1 MSKQISLYCE
11 ETPGLKLGTGN
22 TSSINEVPAG
32 DVIVFRDGFATF
44 DASEFPDWER
54 WIKAPGTPFIRVLDE
69 GDATVAEGASECPVC
84 GRLLKS
90 EFGLTGHL
98 RSHAPKMASTSNPAK
113 VATS

>member
-22 TSSINEVPAG
+22 TSSINDVPAG
-32 DVIVFRDGFATF
+32 DVIEFRNGFATF
-44 DASEFPDWER
+44 DAAEFPDWER
-54 WIKAPGTPFIRVLDE
+54 WVKAPGTPLIRVLDE
-69 GDATVAEGASECPVC
+69 EGGDATTSIGAVECPVC

-90 EFGLTGHL
+90 DFGLTGHL
-98 RSHAPKMASTSNPAK
+98 RTHAPK